1 MRSVWLAATVLL
13 LALAG
18 GPARA
23 AAGTAPTR
31 VVALGGDV
39 TATMYL
45 LDAGDMLVGV
55 DSTSEWP
62 AAAGGLPDVG
72 YLRQLHTEGI
82 LSLTPDQVI
91 ASHDAGP
98 PLVLDQLRR
107 AGVDVHVLERA
118 RDAATVLANI
128 RRIGRWLGHE
138 DRAEALAERL
148 RKRYAAL
155 TASVAAMEHRPRVL
169 FLMAA
174 GNGSPMVAGRGTA
187 ADRAIALA
195 GGRNAGEGFDGYK
208 PVSAEA
214 LVAMAPQVVVL
225 MREFEQA
232 AGGVDGV
239 LRQPG
244 MAQTPAGRARRV
256 VFVDGQ
262 ALLGFGPRNAEA
274 EQHLQRMLAELP

>member
-1 MRSVWLAATVLL
+1 MRSFWIAGAALL
-13 LALAG
+13 LALASG
-18 GPARA
+18 HVRA
-23 AAGTAPTR
+23 DAATPPR

-45 LDAGDMLVGV
+45 LDAGSMLVGV

-62 AAAGGLPDVG
+62 AAAGKLPDVG
-72 YLRQLHTEGI
+72 YLRQLNAEGI
-82 LSLTPDQVI
+82 LSLAPGLVI
-91 ASHDAGP
+91 ASYDAGP
-98 PLVLDQLRR
+98 PLVLEQLRQ
-107 AGVDVHVLERA
+107 AGVSVHMLERA
-118 RDAATVLANI
+118 RDPVRVLANI
-128 RRIGRWLGHE
+128 RRVGQWLGHA
-138 DRAEALAERL
+138 DRAKTLAERL

-155 TASVAAMEHRPRVL
+155 AASVAAMEHRPRVL
-169 FLMAA
+169 FLMST
-174 GNGSPMVAGRGTA
+174 GNGSPMVAGRDTA

-195 GGRNAGEGFDGYK
+195 GGHNVGEGFDGYK

-214 LVAMAPQVVVL
+214 LVNMAPQVVVL

-232 AGGVDGV
+232 VGGIDGV

-274 EQHLQRMLAELP
+274 EQHLQRTLARLP

>member
-1 MRSVWLAATVLL
+1 MRSFWIAGAALL
-13 LALAG
+13 LALASG
-18 GPARA
+18 HVRA
-23 AAGTAPTR
+23 DAATPPR

-45 LDAGDMLVGV
+45 LDAGSMLVGV

-62 AAAGGLPDVG
+62 AAAGKLPDVG
-72 YLRQLHTEGI
+72 YLRQLNAEGI
-82 LSLTPDQVI
+82 LSLAPGLVI
-91 ASHDAGP
+91 ASYDAGP
-98 PLVLDQLRR
+98 PLVLEQLRQ
-107 AGVDVHVLERA
+107 AGVSVHMLERA
-118 RDAATVLANI
+118 RDPVRVLANI
-128 RRIGRWLGHE
+128 RRVGQWLGHA
-138 DRAEALAERL
+138 DRAKTLAERL

-155 TASVAAMEHRPRVL
+155 AASVAAMEHRPRVL
-169 FLMAA
+169 FLMST
-174 GNGSPMVAGRGTA
+174 GNGSPMVAGRDTA

-195 GGRNAGEGFDGYK
+195 GGHNVGEGFDGYK

-214 LVAMAPQVVVL
+214 LVNMAPQVVVL
-225 MREFEQA
+225 MREFEQVV
-232 AGGVDGV
+232 GGIDGV

-274 EQHLQRMLAELP
+274 EQHLQRTLARLP